1 MRCFSHN
8 SVFEKQTSL
17 LKKIWNIL
25 LGDISMYKVLR
36 SEPMASVNPVILW
49 FLGYN
54 NQLYGHWSGDNSNIS
69 HSVRRPGLFSNYII
83 REHHSRRRFV
93 CLLCAYQ
100 RTVKIN
106 IQKND
111 FFIIWNDLKYC
122 CSVSVKLN
130 SISIKS
136 CFLSLCIVT
145 DIFD

>member
-8 SVFEKQTSL
+8 SVFETQTSL

-54 NQLYGHWSGDNSNIS
+54 NQLYGHWSGDNSNLS

-83 REHHSRRRFV
+83 RKHHCRRRFV
-93 CLLCAYQ
+93 CLHCENQ
-100 RTVKIN
+100 RIVKFN
-106 IQKND
+106 IQKNAW
-111 FFIIWNDLKYC
+111 FIVKHDLKSSI
-122 CSVSVKLN
+122 SVLVKLH
-130 SISIKS
+130 SSSIKR
-136 CFLSLCIVT
+136 CFFLMP
-145 DIFD
+145 